1 MDRDLSTQIVQAMTQ
16 YSDAVKAEIK
26 SSMESIGDTALQKV
40 KAGSP
45 KRTGKYRRG
54 WKLDTKD
61 EAGRI
66 SFTVHQKKPTYR
78 LTHLL
83 EDGHRTC
90 SKKGWVKAQPHIRNV
105 EQWAADA
112 AARAI
117 EKAVKG

>member
-1 MDRDLSTQIVQAMTQ
+1 MDRDLSKQIVQAMTQ

-45 KRTGKYRRG
+45 KHTGKYRRG
-54 WKLDTKD
+54 WKLDTKED
-61 EAGRI
+61 AGRI
-66 SFTVHQKKPTYR
+66 SFTVHQSKKNAS

-83 EDGHRTC
+83 EDGHRTR

-112 AARAI
+112 VTKAI